1 MNIAIIGLGVMGQK
15 HLRACKEENFN
26 IVSLYDPIIPNSS
39 YVEFLKTLIDADGVI
54 VSSPTTKHVQN
65 IIDCLRHNP
74 RLKILCEKPVSNN
87 TKDPGLS
94 ILAPYSSSIMI
105 GQIERFNNA
114 FIKLKQLL
122 LTNKEHII
130 QIKTVRV
137 NNTPARENIAC
148 RLDIGIHDLDLC
160 CNLCEAY
167 PNNLNIMSNTDFT
180 HENLSYV
187 INDTQ
192 ILNEISW
199 HYPIKSRQLEILTH
213 NGLYVCDLFKQK
225 LKFIDWSNQETD
237 IDIIRY
243 EPLRLELMEFKKMYE
258 LNTSDVSTLEN
269 NIRLLQLLGY

>member
-26 IVSLYDPIIPNSS
+26 IVSLYDPVIPNSS

-54 VSSPTTKHVQN
+54 VSSPTTKHIQN
-65 IIDCLRHNP
+65 IIDCLDYNP

-94 ILAPYSSSIMI
+94 ILAAYSSSIMM

-122 LTNKEHII
+122 STNREHII
-130 QIKTVRV
+130 QIKTIRV

-160 CNLCEAY
+160 CNLCDAY
-167 PNNLNIMSNTDFT
+167 PNNLNIMSNTDLT

-187 INDTQ
+187 INGTQ

-225 LKFIDWSNQETD
+225 LKFIDWSNQEID

-243 EPLRLELMEFKKMYE
+243 EPLRLELMEFKKMCE
-258 LNTSDVSTLEN
+258 LNTSSVSTLEN